1 MNKAYQSLI
10 RTCMVPILVVLQT
23 TAFAFIEDSEARRE
37 ILKMRMQIEGLEQSL
52 KESKGII
59 DGYKGGQIVL
69 LNRIEELSKELAWFR
84 GFSEE
89 FTERAIRAEERI
101 SEFEGRL
108 VEIIDR
114 IIQLEPKTVSL
125 MGQKL
130 LVKDEEKL
138 LYEKATKSI
147 SDGNFKKGVSLFSQL
162 RENYPSSPLVAF
174 ALHSEGVGYY
184 VLKNYGAAIKSLKL
198 LKKNYSKYPKL
209 PEAMLTLSAAL
220 VETKKNNEAT
230 KILKEIV
237 ENTPSTDAALTAKE
251 RLKALSRK

>member
-1 MNKAYQSLI
+1 MNKASQVLI
-10 RTCMVPILVVLQT
+10 RVYIVSILVVLQT

-37 ILKMRMQIEGLEQSL
+37 ILKMRMQIEDLEKSI
-52 KESKGII
+52 KESNSII
-59 DGYKGGQIVL
+59 DGYKGGQILL
-69 LNRIEELSKELAWFR
+69 LNRIEELSKELARFR

-89 FTERAIRAEERI
+89 FTEKANRTEERI

-130 LVKDEEKL
+130 LVKDEEKI
-138 LYEKATKSI
+138 LYGKATKSI
-147 SDGNFKKGVSLFSQL
+147 SNGDFKKGVSLLSQL
-162 RENYPSSPLVAF
+162 REKYPNSPLVAF
-174 ALHSEGVGYY
+174 ALHSEGVSYY
-184 VLKNYGAAIKSLKL
+184 VLKNHSAAIKSLKL

-220 VETKKNNEAT
+220 VETKKIM
-230 KILKEIV
+230 KPQKY
-237 ENTPSTDAALTAKE
+237 
-251 RLKALSRK
+251 

>member
-1 MNKAYQSLI
+1 M
-10 RTCMVPILVVLQT
+10 RT
-23 TAFAFIEDSEARRE
+23 E
-37 ILKMRMQIEGLEQSL
+37 IKELEQSL
-52 KESKGII
+52 KESKSII
-59 DGYKGGQIVL
+59 DGYKGGQIIL
-69 LNRIEELSKELAWFR
+69 LNRIEELSEELARFR

-89 FTERAIRAEERI
+89 FAENATRTEERI
-101 SEFEGRL
+101 SEFEGRIA
-108 VEIIDR
+108 EIIDR

-147 SDGNFKKGVSLFSQL
+147 SDGNFKKGVNLFSQFRKTIHL
-162 RENYPSSPLVAF
+162 LHLIAF

-184 VLKNYGAAIKSLKL
+184 VLKNHGAAIKSLKL
-198 LKKNYSKYPKL
+198 LKKNYSKYLKL

-251 RLKALSRK
+251 RLKALSKK

>member
-10 RTCMVPILVVLQT
+10 RTYMVSILVVLQT

-37 ILKMRMQIEGLEQSL
+37 ILKMRMQIEDLEKSI
-52 KESKGII
+52 KESNSII
-59 DGYKGGQIVL
+59 DGYKGGQILL
-69 LNRIEELSKELAWFR
+69 LNRIEELSKELARFR

-89 FTERAIRAEERI
+89 FTEKAIRTEERI

-125 MGQKL
+125 MGEKL

-147 SDGNFKKGVSLFSQL
+147 SDGEF
-162 RENYPSSPLVAF
+162 
-174 ALHSEGVGYY
+174 
-184 VLKNYGAAIKSLKL
+184 
-198 LKKNYSKYPKL
+198 
-209 PEAMLTLSAAL
+209 
-220 VETKKNNEAT
+220 
-230 KILKEIV
+230 
-237 ENTPSTDAALTAKE
+237 
-251 RLKALSRK
+251 

>member
-10 RTCMVPILVVLQT
+10 RTYMVSTLVVLQT

-37 ILKMRMQIEGLEQSL
+37 ILKMRMQIEDLEKSI
-52 KESKGII
+52 KEANSII
-59 DGYKGGQIVL
+59 DGYKGGQILL
-69 LNRIEELSKELAWFR
+69 LNRIEELSKELARFR

-89 FTERAIRAEERI
+89 FTEKATRTEERI

-130 LVKDEEKL
+130 LVKDKEKL

-147 SDGNFKKGVSLFSQL
+147 SDGDFKK
-162 RENYPSSPLVAF
+162 RELVCCHNF
-174 ALHSEGVGYY
+174 EKTTLLLH
-184 VLKNYGAAIKSLKL
+184 L
-198 LKKNYSKYPKL
+198 LHLHYIQKVWVI
-209 PEAMLTLSAAL
+209 MF
-220 VETKKNNEAT
+220 
-230 KILKEIV
+230 
-237 ENTPSTDAALTAKE
+237 
-251 RLKALSRK
+251 